1 MAISLASLNMVKA
14 SDTPYSLDVIDEVS
28 GASTGITLQVIGAH
42 SEVITKLVAKAVN
55 AKRTA
60 EAMQVKKGKDP
71 QPSKV
76 EEDIDFSIELAAKRI
91 VGWTGIEEAFSPE
104 NAFQLC
110 KINPSIREQV
120 VAASENP
127 ANYK

>member
-1 MAISLASLNMVKA
+1 MAISLASLNAVKA
-14 SDTPYSLDVIDEVS
+14 SDTPYSLDIIDEVS

-60 EAMQVKKGKDP
+60 DTMQAKKGKEP
-71 QPSKV
+71 VPTKV
-76 EEDIDFSIELAAKRI
+76 EDDIMFSIELAAKRI
-91 VGWTGIEEAFSPE
+91 VGWTGIEEPFSPE
-104 NAFQLC
+104 NAIKLC
-110 KINPSIREQV
+110 EINPAIREQV